1 MTTEANKKKKRR
13 HLKKK
18 RLWLPITIIVLLIVA
33 RLLLPYFVKNYVNKT
48 LANIPGYYGQVE
60 DIDIALWRGAY
71 VIHGLYLNKL
81 DGVTQ
86 VPFLNFEKTDISI
99 EWDAILDGKIVSEIE
114 MTNPHINYV
123 FEDQQATS
131 EDGDADIDD
140 WTKALTDLVPI
151 DVNRLQV
158 TNGKLAFVQLATEP
172 NIDLYLDQVNLSATN
187 LRNVKEKQR
196 ILPSDVTANAIS
208 IGQGK
213 VDLKGKINLFKIF
226 FL

>member
-1 MTTEANKKKKRR
+1 
-13 HLKKK
+13 
-18 RLWLPITIIVLLIVA
+18 
-33 RLLLPYFVKNYVNKT
+33 
-48 LANIPGYYGQVE
+48 
-60 DIDIALWRGAY
+60 
-71 VIHGLYLNKL
+71 
-81 DGVTQ
+81 
-86 VPFLNFEKTDISI
+86 
-99 EWDAILDGKIVSEIE
+99 

-151 DVNRLQV
+151 DVNRLQI

-213 VDLKGKINLFKIF
+213 VDLKGKINL
-226 FL
+226 L